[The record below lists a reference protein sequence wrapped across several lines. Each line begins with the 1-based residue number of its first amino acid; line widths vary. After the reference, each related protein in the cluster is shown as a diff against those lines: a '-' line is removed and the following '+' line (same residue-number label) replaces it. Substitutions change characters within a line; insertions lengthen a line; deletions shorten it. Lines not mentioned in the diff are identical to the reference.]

1 MNVKFSN
8 EYIKCFFFL
17 IINKSWTVK
26 KTFSLKKKKFLLKI
40 RQFNLK
46 THFKFM
52 NFFLYKCTYLSHT
65 CFDLT
70 QLVKEIYGI
79 VFTHL
84 HRYTQAFANK
94 FIEFWY

>member
-1 MNVKFSN
+1 
-8 EYIKCFFFL
+8 
-17 IINKSWTVK
+17 
-26 KTFSLKKKKFLLKI
+26 
-40 RQFNLK
+40 
-46 THFKFM
+46 M